1 MEVRFV
7 TKDVIDAI
15 RERRSVRRFENTEV
29 PTATIGRILECARL
43 TPSAG
48 NRQPWLFL
56 VVYQKEK
63 RKQLAELANRQDF
76 VAEAPVVMV
85 VVADIP
91 RSAER
96 YGSRGATLYC
106 LQDTAAAVQN
116 ILLAAT
122 GFGLGTCWVGDF
134 DEEGVAHLF
143 DLDYTRQRPVAII
156 PIGYPAE
163 NPRPRPRRP
172 IEEIVRIYN

>member
-1 MEVRFV
+1 M

-15 RERRSVRRFENTEV
+15 RERRSVRRFEPKEV
-29 PTATIGRILECARL
+29 PDATIGRILECARL

-56 VVYQKEK
+56 VVYQEDK
-63 RKQLAELANRQDF
+63 RNQLAAAAGAQDF
-76 VAEAPVVMV
+76 VAEAPVAIV
-85 VVADIP
+85 VCADIP

-96 YGSRGATLYC
+96 YGQRGATLYC
-106 LQDTAAAVQN
+106 IQDTAAAVQN

-122 GFGLGTCWVGDF
+122 AFGLGSCWVGAF
-134 DEEGVAHLF
+134 DEEAVARMF
-143 DLDYTRQRPVAII
+143 DLDISRHRPVAII
-156 PIGYPAE
+156 PIGYAAE
-163 NPRPRPRRP
+163 NPSPRPRRP